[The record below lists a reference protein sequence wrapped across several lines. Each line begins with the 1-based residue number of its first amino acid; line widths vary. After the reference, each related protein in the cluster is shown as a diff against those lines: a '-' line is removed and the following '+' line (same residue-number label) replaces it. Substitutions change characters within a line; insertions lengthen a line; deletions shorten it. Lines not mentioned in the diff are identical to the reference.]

1 MEWAEGT
8 DLVSK
13 QGKLIP
19 ELMGKP
25 RKTNTADVLKSA
37 ADLQVLDYICG
48 NTDRHGGNIF
58 YRFEERDGVLC
69 LVGLQG
75 IDNDTSM
82 GRKSGNQQLGREA
95 TPDTMRVMTRSAA
108 EAVLRMTK
116 EDLRYSLYGLVKDEE
131 IEAAWQ
137 RTEALQNKIRESA
150 KVKWKYETSVRPGA
164 IRILDDN
171 SPVWGRLELDELA
184 PNSNIK
190 ESGGIFAEVAD
201 AVKLID
207 AGEEQMGLRYAPHT
221 RAGIRKEHY
230 SPTTES
236 TLYDYLTVWNYPR
249 TGLDGKPDRPGCGAK
264 GKETRGNPAPGG

>member
-164 IRILDDN
+164 I
-171 SPVWGRLELDELA
+171 
-184 PNSNIK
+184 IK